1 MSEIDVKAFKKGKEI
16 NAQHEDL
23 KKRKIFVKG
32 LPGSCDK
39 QKLFEVFS
47 KYGTVDK
54 TYILYDHKNGAS
66 RGFGF
71 VEFLHEE
78 DLQRALNASIVID
91 SKVIKCS
98 PVLLKQEVKQS
109 QGPQAEDQSDGGEF
123 EPEPYST
130 EYPLEAPAPLASDK
144 PKSKP
149 LCKLQLRRDDGKRRD
164 EQTKESSGASSKDNE
179 YRDWWAS
186 PHSPSL
192 GHFEWAEEAGG
203 IPVPAN
209 HSIFRP
215 QFYSTSHASPYLK
228 DFSLHPE
235 REWPRIEDQYRSLGS
250 DFPGHRHASNNN
262 HNFQQS
268 AIQSNCKFRFNSFG
282 QETNLAP
289 FSFGDQE
296 YAASPSGFLGK
307 PPAGPREQPAHK
319 TPAAGHKHP
328 DLCDPRKPGASY
340 YRMF

>member
-1 MSEIDVKAFKKGKEI
+1 MKAFKKGKEI

-32 LPGSCDK
+32 LPSSCDK

-71 VEFLHEE
+71 VEFLQEE

-91 SKVIKCS
+91 SKLIKCS

-109 QGPQAEDQSDGGEF
+109 QGIPGEDCSEGYDLEAEN
-123 EPEPYST
+123 YSS
-130 EYPLEAPAPLASDK
+130 EYPLEQPTSLASDK
-144 PKSKP
+144 PRVKLLSKI
-149 LCKLQLRRDDGKRRD
+149 QIRRTDPKRRD

-179 YRDWWAS
+179 YRDWWPS
-186 PHSPSL
+186 PNSPSPAQ
-192 GHFEWAEEAGG
+192 FDWAEEAGA
-203 IPVPAN
+203 IQVPAN

-215 QFYSTSHASPYLK
+215 QFYSTSHAPTYLK
-228 DFSLHPE
+228 DYSLHPE
-235 REWPRIEDQYRSLGS
+235 REWPKIEDQYRSLGS
-250 DFPGHRHASNNN
+250 NLHNHYAQNNN

-268 AIQSNCKFRFNSFG
+268 AFQSNSKFRFNSFG
-282 QETNLAP
+282 EGTNLVP
-289 FSFGDQE
+289 FSNGDRE
-296 YAASPSGFLGK
+296 YVASPSECYGTQPTGPK
-307 PPAGPREQPAHK
+307 ERPAPK
-319 TPAAGHKHP
+319 TAAVGHKLP
-328 DLCDPRKPGASY
+328 DQPDSRKQPASY

>member
-1 MSEIDVKAFKKGKEI
+1 MTQIDVKAFKKGKEI

-32 LPGSCDK
+32 LPSSCDK

-91 SKVIKCS
+91 SKAIKCS
-98 PVLLKQEVKQS
+98 PVVLKQEVKQS
-109 QGPQAEDQSDGGEF
+109 HGTQGEDHSEEGEF
-123 EPEPYST
+123 EPETYST
-130 EYPLEAPAPLASDK
+130 EYPLEQTTTLACDK
-144 PKSKP
+144 AKTKALSKI
-149 LCKLQLRRDDGKRRD
+149 QIRRDDFKRRD
-164 EQTKESSGASSKDNE
+164 EHTKESSGASSKDNE

-186 PHSPSL
+186 PNSPSL
-192 GHFEWAEEAGG
+192 GHFEWTEEAGG
-203 IPVPAN
+203 IQVPAN

-215 QFYSTSHASPYLK
+215 QFFSTSHASPYLK
-228 DFSLHPE
+228 DYSVHPE
-235 REWPRIEDQYRSLGS
+235 REWTRIEDQYRSLGS
-250 DFPGHRHASNNN
+250 NPHNHAYNNN

-268 AIQSNCKFRFNSFG
+268 AFQRNSKFTFNSFG
-282 QETNLAP
+282 QETNLVP
-289 FSFGDQE
+289 FPHGDRE
-296 YAASPSGFLGK
+296 YVASPSELYGK
-307 PPAGPREQPAHK
+307 PPAGPKEQPAPK
-319 TPAAGHKHP
+319 TAAVGHKQP
-328 DLCDPRKPGASY
+328 DHSDPRKQAASY

>member
-1 MSEIDVKAFKKGKEI
+1 
-16 NAQHEDL
+16 L

-32 LPGSCDK
+32 LPSSCDK

-91 SKVIKCS
+91 SKLIKCS

-109 QGPQAEDQSDGGEF
+109 QGTQGEDHSEGFDN
-123 EPEPYST
+123 EPDTYSS
-130 EYPLEAPAPLASDK
+130 EYPLDTPTTLASDK
-144 PKSKP
+144 PKA
-149 LCKLQLRRDDGKRRD
+149 KLLPKIQIRRGEIKRRD
-164 EQTKESSGASSKDNE
+164 EHTKESSGASSKDHE

-186 PHSPSL
+186 PNSPSPD
-192 GHFEWAEEAGG
+192 HFEWEEEAGG
-203 IPVPAN
+203 IQVPAK

-215 QFYSTSHASPYLK
+215 QFYSTSHTSAYLK
-228 DFSLHPE
+228 DFSMHPE
-235 REWPRIEDQYRSLGS
+235 REWSKIEDQYRSLGS
-250 DFPGHRHASNNN
+250 NLHSHYAYNHN
-262 HNFQQS
+262 HNFQQP
-268 AIQSNCKFRFNSFG
+268 AFQSNSKFRLNSFG
-282 QETNLAP
+282 HEANLMP
-289 FSFGDQE
+289 FSNGDRE
-296 YAASPSGFLGK
+296 YRASPAELHGNQ
-307 PPAGPREQPAHK
+307 PVGPREQPVQK
-319 TPAAGHKHP
+319 TVGHKQP
-328 DLCDPRKPGASY
+328 DLSDSRKQGTSY

>member
-1 MSEIDVKAFKKGKEI
+1 VKAFKKGKEI

-32 LPGSCDK
+32 LPSSCDK

-109 QGPQAEDQSDGGEF
+109 HGTQGEDPSEGCEF
-123 EPEPYST
+123 EPDTYST
-130 EYPLEAPAPLASDK
+130 EYQHEPPTPQATDK
-144 PKSKP
+144 PKPKP
-149 LCKLQLRRDDGKRRD
+149 LSKIQIWREDPKRRD
-164 EQTKESSGASSKDNE
+164 EHTKESSGASSKENE

-186 PHSPSL
+186 PNSPTPD
-192 GHFEWAEEAGG
+192 HFDWDEEAGS

-215 QFYSTSHASPYLK
+215 QFYSTSHTPAFSK
-228 DFSLHPE
+228 DLSLHPE
-235 REWPRIEDQYRSLGS
+235 REWTRIEDQYRSLGS
-250 DFPGHRHASNNN
+250 SLQSHFANNHN

-268 AIQSNCKFRFNSFG
+268 AFQSTSKFRFNSFG
-282 QETNLAP
+282 QDTNLVP
-289 FSFGDQE
+289 FSSGE
-296 YAASPSGFLGK
+296 RECIASPTEPRGK
-307 PPAGPREQPAHK
+307 QPAGPKEQPAPQSAFGPK
-319 TPAAGHKHP
+319 QP
-328 DLCDPRKPGASY
+328 DLPDARRPGASY